1 MVLGVQ
7 WLATLGRI
15 SWEFQKLEMRFK
27 YRNQRVLLHGLQ
39 SGSVRE
45 VRAQKVNKKQDQ
57 MQLAMFCVQEL
68 SEQEEEPTL
77 CSLNVITNESVADS
91 VVEGGVAAFPDIFE
105 EPTELPP
112 FRAHHDHKIKLL
124 EGSNPV
130 NQRPY
135 RYAIHQKNEIDKMV
149 EDLLSSGTVQNSS
162 SPYASPV
169 VLVKKKDGTWRLCV
183 HYRELNGMTVKDRFH
198 IPLIEDLMDELGGA
212 EVFSKI
218 DLRAGY
224 HQVRMSPEDIHK
236 TAFKTHSGHY
246 EYLVMPFGLTNAPA
260 TFQGLMN
267 AIFKPFLRTFVLVF
281 LDDIL
286 IYSSSMEEHVQHLQQ
301 VFELI
306 RSHKLSAKLSK
317 CAFAVSKV
325 EYLGHFISG
334 NGIETNSAKIKAVLD
349 WPKPT
354 TLKQLRSFLG
364 LAGYYR
370 RFVRSFGVIAAPL
383 HM

>member
-1 MVLGVQ
+1 
-7 WLATLGRI
+7 
-15 SWEFQKLEMRFK
+15 
-27 YRNQRVLLHGLQ
+27 
-39 SGSVRE
+39 
-45 VRAQKVNKKQDQ
+45 
-57 MQLAMFCVQEL
+57 
-68 SEQEEEPTL
+68 
-77 CSLNVITNESVADS
+77 
-91 VVEGGVAAFPDIFE
+91 
-105 EPTELPP
+105 
-112 FRAHHDHKIKLL
+112 
-124 EGSNPV
+124 
-130 NQRPY
+130 
-135 RYAIHQKNEIDKMV
+135 
-149 EDLLSSGTVQNSS
+149 
-162 SPYASPV
+162 
-169 VLVKKKDGTWRLCV
+169 
-183 HYRELNGMTVKDRFH
+183 
-198 IPLIEDLMDELGGA
+198 
-212 EVFSKI
+212 
-218 DLRAGY
+218 
-224 HQVRMSPEDIHK
+224 
-236 TAFKTHSGHY
+236 
-246 EYLVMPFGLTNAPA
+246 
-260 TFQGLMN
+260 MN